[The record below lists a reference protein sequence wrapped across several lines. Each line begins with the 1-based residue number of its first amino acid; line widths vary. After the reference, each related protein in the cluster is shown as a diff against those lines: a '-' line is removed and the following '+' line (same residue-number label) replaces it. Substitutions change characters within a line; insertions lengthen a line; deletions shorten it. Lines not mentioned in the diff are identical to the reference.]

1 MPKVWKRFS
10 GAATLTCAVD
20 RGTARAST
28 LRAVPRVLLWGS
40 LVLAPI
46 AVAANALGASE
57 TLLFALAACALIPL
71 AWLIG
76 ESTEHAAEHTGPGIG
91 GFLNASFGNAPELII
106 ALLAVESGLPNVVRG
121 SLAGS
126 VVSNL
131 LLVLGVSLLVAGR
144 GRLDTRSLLV
154 QLGIVLLAV
163 VLFLVPAIPGWHGNP
178 ERRSLAL
185 VSLPVAAALLAV
197 YAVVTI
203 AGLRRHKRL
212 HAESGDEAHE
222 DAWSLPVS
230 LAALSA
236 ATLATAFVSEI
247 LVHSLDA
254 FAHAVGLSDFAVAA
268 IVVAAVG
275 NAAEHGGTI
284 VIAQRRKA
292 ELSSGIP
299 RSSSAQ
305 VAVLVIP
312 VVALASFAFPPPLP
326 LAFRPVELVA
336 MGAAALLVVACVAG
350 GVARRGAGAVLVGAY
365 LLAALSFVLAGDR

>member
-1 MPKVWKRFS
+1 M
-10 GAATLTCAVD
+10 
-20 RGTARAST
+20 
-28 LRAVPRVLLWGS
+28 PRVLLWAS
-40 LVLAPI
+40 LVLAPV
-46 AVAANALGASE
+46 AVAADALGADE
-57 TLLFALAACALIPL
+57 TLLFALAACALVPL

-144 GRLDTRSLLV
+144 GRLDPRSLLV

-163 VLFLVPAIPGWHGNP
+163 ALFLVPAIPGLHGNP
-178 ERRSLAL
+178 DRRSLAV
-185 VSLPVAAALLAV
+185 VSLPVAAALLVV

-203 AGLRRHKRL
+203 TGLRRHKRL
-212 HAESGDEAHE
+212 HAESGDEAHA

-230 LAALSA
+230 LAALTA

-254 FAHAVGLSDFAVAA
+254 FAHAVGLSEFAVAA
-268 IVVAAVG
+268 IVVATVG
-275 NAAEHGGTI
+275 NAAEHGGSI
-284 VIAQRRKA
+284 VIAHRGKT
-292 ELSSGIP
+292 ELASEIAV
-299 RSSSAQ
+299 SSSAQ

-312 VVALASFAFPPPLP
+312 VVAIASFAFPHPLP

-336 MGAAALLVVACVAG
+336 MGGAALLVVACVAG
-350 GVARRGAGAVLVGAY
+350 GVARRGAGAVLVAAY
-365 LLAALSFVLAGDR
+365 MVAVVSFVLAGDR